1 MTCPACGAT
10 LPEGAMFCGECGA
23 AARAGNPAAS
33 EPTRTRVPVS
43 PAGAVPH
50 PAPAGAVATP
60 VPAEPPVPA
69 ESPVAG
75 PVPAAVPAFAESA
88 VPAAVLPPMP
98 SADATDKVHSGAI
111 FVPVP
116 DERTRLPV
124 ARAAASAARFVLQFS
139 TGESVTVSGTGLI
152 GRRPEPQPG
161 EAFDAMVAIDDPG
174 RSVSKTHL
182 EFGQEGGV
190 FWVTDRFSANGTV
203 VREPERP
210 ARLSAPGMRSR
221 VARGSRVEIG
231 EQFFVVS

>member
-23 AARAGNPAAS
+23 AARSGAPGATAAGRTPVAAADGSESAPETDPVARPVEAAVPLAPPAAPPIS
-33 EPTRTRVPVS
+33 
-43 PAGAVPH
+43 
-50 PAPAGAVATP
+50 GAVALPTAP
-60 VPAEPPVPA
+60 SAAP
-69 ESPVAG
+69 
-75 PVPAAVPAFAESA
+75 PAALPA
-88 VPAAVLPPMP
+88 MP

-111 FVPVP
+111 FVPIP
-116 DERTRLPV
+116 DEHTRLPM
-124 ARAAASAARFVLQFS
+124 ARAAAPAARFVLQFS
-139 TGESVTVSGTGLI
+139 TGESATVSGTGLI

-161 EAFDAMVAIDDPG
+161 EAFDTLVAIDDPG

-190 FWVTDRFSANGTV
+190 FWVSDRFSANGTV

-221 VARGSRVEIG
+221 VPRGSRVEIG